1 MRLRFGQ
8 GDEALELGEER
19 RIEELFHVRAK
30 SIKSSALAGQRL
42 HSGVAVKRRL
52 VHLVR
57 LLPAA
62 GALGLFILT
71 LRKADLGKAFG
82 LIGSIGLALP
92 LLLLPFLA
100 AIVLETLGWRIAFHR
115 LGRRLPFVG
124 MLKARLAAEAI
135 IMALPSG
142 AVIGE
147 SLLPYLLKRRCGLPF
162 EEGAVG
168 VVARKFF
175 IILSHGLFLALSALV
190 AYGTLQGISNRAIG
204 RPGLA
209 WLLLA
214 TSAVL
219 AAVAAALATLLGH
232 ARIAQRSR
240 NALERLGLSWL
251 RPWLERHAVK
261 FREADAHLARF
272 FSNRPVLLLRP
283 LPCFL
288 GVWLVKSLESALF
301 LALLGAAL
309 PFRSVM
315 AFETALQLAR
325 AMIVP
330 VPGGLGIQDFGY
342 VLCLRALDV
351 RDAATLGA
359 AFVLL
364 KRGKEAFWMAV
375 GFALL
380 PAGSRRLRPVPPSPE
395 APAHASP

>member
-1 MRLRFGQ
+1 MS
-8 GDEALELGEER
+8 R
-19 RIEELFHVRAK
+19 RIGRSGAGPGR
-30 SIKSSALAGQRL
+30 SGALPGQRL

-52 VHLVR
+52 VHIVR

-82 LIGSIGLALP
+82 LIASIGLALP
-92 LLLLPFLA
+92 LLLLPFLV
-100 AIVLETLGWRIAFHR
+100 AIALETLGWRIAFR
-115 LGRRLPFVG
+115 LLGRRLPFVG
-124 MLKARLAAEAI
+124 LLKVRLTAAALA
-135 IMALPSG
+135 MALPSG
-142 AVIGE
+142 TLIREA
-147 SLLPYLLKRRCGLPF
+147 LP
-162 EEGAVG
+162 G
-168 VVARKFF
+168 V
-175 IILSHGLFLALSALV
+175 
-190 AYGTLQGISNRAIG
+190 
-204 RPGLA
+204 
-209 WLLLA
+209 
-214 TSAVL
+214 
-219 AAVAAALATLLGH
+219 
-232 ARIAQRSR
+232 AQRSR
-240 NALERLGLSWL
+240 IALERLGLSWL

-272 FSNRPVLLLRP
+272 FSSPPALLSKP

-288 GVWLVKSLESALF
+288 GVWLVKSLETALY
-301 LALLGAAL
+301 LTLLGAPL

-330 VPGGLGIQDFGY
+330 VPGGLGVQDFGY

-351 RDAATLGA
+351 RDAATIGA

-380 PAGSRRLRPVPPSPE
+380 PAGSRRLRPAPPTP
-395 APAHASP
+395 

>member
-1 MRLRFGQ
+1 
-8 GDEALELGEER
+8 
-19 RIEELFHVRAK
+19 
-30 SIKSSALAGQRL
+30 
-42 HSGVAVKRRL
+42 VKRRL

-71 LRKADLGKAFG
+71 LRKADLGKAIG
-82 LIGSIGLALP
+82 LIGSIGPALP

-100 AIVLETLGWRIAFHR
+100 AIALETLGWRIAFRR
-115 LGRRLPFVG
+115 LGRRLPLAG
-124 MLKARLAAEAI
+124 LLKVRLTSEAI
-135 IMALPSG
+135 AMALPSG
-142 AVIGE
+142 AVVGE
-147 SLLPYLLKRRCGLPF
+147 SLLPYLLKRRCGVPF

-175 IILSHGLFLALSALV
+175 IILSHGLFLALSGVV
-190 AYGTLQGISNRAIG
+190 AYGTLQAISNRAIG

-214 TSAVL
+214 TSAIL
-219 AAVAAALATLLGH
+219 AVVAGALATLLGH

-251 RPWLERHAVK
+251 GPWLERHAVK

-272 FSNRPVLLLRP
+272 FSNRPALLLRP

-288 GVWLVKSLESALF
+288 GVWLVKSHESALY
-301 LALLGAAL
+301 LALLGAPL
-309 PFRSVM
+309 PLGSVM
-315 AFETALQLAR
+315 AFETVLQLAR

-330 VPGGLGIQDFGY
+330 VPGGLGVQDFGY

-364 KRGKEAFWMAV
+364 KRGKEAFWTAV

-380 PAGSRRLRPVPPSPE
+380 PAGSRRLRRAPPAPQ
-395 APAHASP
+395 APAAA

>member
-30 SIKSSALAGQRL
+30 SIKSGALAGQRL
-42 HSGVAVKRRL
+42 HSGFAVKRRL

-82 LIGSIGLALP
+82 LIGSIGLSLP
-92 LLLLPFLA
+92 LLVLPFLV
-100 AIVLETLGWRIAFHR
+100 AIVLETLGWRIAFAR
-115 LGRRLPFVG
+115 LGRRLPFVA

-190 AYGTLQGISNRAIG
+190 AYCTLQGISNRAIG

-219 AAVAAALATLLGH
+219 
-232 ARIAQRSR
+232 
-240 NALERLGLSWL
+240 LERLGLSWL

-288 GVWLVKSLESALF
+288 GVWLVKALESALF

-380 PAGSRRLRPVPPSPE
+380 PAGSRRLQPVPPTPE
-395 APAHASP
+395 TPVHASP